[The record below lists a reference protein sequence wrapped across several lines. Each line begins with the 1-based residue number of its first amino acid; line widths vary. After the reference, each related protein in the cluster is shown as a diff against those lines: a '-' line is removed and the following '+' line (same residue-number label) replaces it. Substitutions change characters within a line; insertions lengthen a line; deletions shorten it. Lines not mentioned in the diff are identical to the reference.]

1 LPITH
6 SEDETIELGKKIG
19 KGLDKPVVL
28 AVRGELG
35 AGKTFFVKGI
45 ARGLNVGVEITSP
58 TFLIVKTYPGRI
70 MLHHIDLYRVFS
82 INEIPFI
89 EEYLYSEGVCAIEWP
104 ERIEEILP
112 ENRIE
117 VNISIVD
124 EHSRRIEIDDYRN

>member
-1 LPITH
+1 MPITH